1 MSGWVGEWM
10 RRMNGSTKLDGWVRG
25 LLTVLEESTLAQVEI
40 GELLNDVVL
49 LLLQLLDQIL

>member
-1 MSGWVGEWM
+1 M